1 MSFMPTIHQL
11 HDIRREVVGGY
22 ARPVRPNAPIGTYA
36 NHVLLRRQ
44 GTGSY
49 AGDPDLQRQGS
60 YADVDRG

>member
-1 MSFMPTIHQL
+1 MSTIYEP
-11 HDIRREVVGGY
+11 HDIRREAVGGY
-22 ARPVRPNAPIGTYA
+22 GGPVGPNAPTRTYA
-36 NHVLLRRQ
+36 NRVLLRRQ

>member
-1 MSFMPTIHQL
+1 MSSIHEL

-22 ARPVRPNAPIGTYA
+22 ARPVGPYAPIGTYA
-36 NHVLLRRQ
+36 NRVLLRRQ

-49 AGDPDLQRQGS
+49 AGDPQLQRQGS

>member
-1 MSFMPTIHQL
+1 MSTIYEPY
-11 HDIRREVVGGY
+11 DIRREVVGGY
-22 ARPVRPNAPIGTYA
+22 AGPVGPNAPTRTYA
-36 NHVLLRRQ
+36 NRVLLRRQ